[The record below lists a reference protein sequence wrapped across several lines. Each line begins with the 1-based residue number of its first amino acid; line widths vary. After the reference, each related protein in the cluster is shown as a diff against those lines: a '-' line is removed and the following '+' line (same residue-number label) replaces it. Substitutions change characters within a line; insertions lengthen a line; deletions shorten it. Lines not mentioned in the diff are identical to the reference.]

1 MLDDAGVSLLLPGEL
16 RSVWPMVSAFLV
28 CLARVGG
35 LFVFFPWP
43 GWRTASPVPRVLLT
57 IALSTALAPR
67 LMTRLAQMPA
77 PGLAPF
83 NGPGHFTGTGGFG
96 ELSGLL
102 FAEATL
108 GFTAGLVLLFMM
120 EALAFGGH
128 LIGMQAGFS
137 YASSIDPTS
146 EADSTVIPVMVQWLG
161 NVLFFAAGFDRWLMR
176 AVVGSLETIPPG
188 AWHLSLGAF
197 QMVTHLLSASLEMG
211 VRLALP
217 VTGFL
222 LVIDLTLAVVS
233 RLNAQFPLLNMA
245 FPLKTGL
252 AALALGATIGL
263 VPGSYA
269 RLMEMAGEALGGV
282 VRWP

>member
-1 MLDDAGVSLLLPGEL
+1 MLDDAGVSLRLPGEL
-16 RSVWPMVSAFLV
+16 RSIWPLASAFVV

-43 GWRTASPVPRVLLT
+43 GWRTASPVPRIFLT
-57 IALSTALAPR
+57 IALSAALAPR
-67 LMTRLAQMPA
+67 LMTHLVMPGGGIA
-77 PGLAPF
+77 GARTLT
-83 NGPGHFTGTGGFG
+83 GPEGFG
-96 ELSGLL
+96 ELGGLL
-102 FAEATL
+102 LAEAAL

-197 QMVTHLLSASLEMG
+197 EMVTHLLSASLEMG

-233 RLNAQFPLLNMA
+233 RLNAQFPLLNIA

-269 RLMEMAGEALGGV
+269 RLMEIAGEALGGV
-282 VRWP
+282 ARWP

>member
-1 MLDDAGVSLLLPGEL
+1 MLDDAAVSLRLPGDL
-16 RSVWPMVSAFLV
+16 RSIWPLVSAFLV
-28 CLARVGG
+28 CLARLGG

-43 GWRTASPVPRVLLT
+43 GWHTASPVPRVFLT
-57 IALSTALAPR
+57 IALSIALAPQ
-67 LMTRLAQMPA
+67 LLTHLGTSPA
-77 PGLAPF
+77 SKAA
-83 NGPGHFTGTGGFG
+83 GPLVMG
-96 ELSGLL
+96 EWGSLL
-102 FAEATL
+102 FAEAAL
-108 GFTAGLVLLFMM
+108 GFAAGLVLLFMM

-137 YASSIDPTS
+137 YASSIDPTT

-176 AVVGSLETIPPG
+176 AMVGSLETIPPG
-188 AWHLSLGAF
+188 AWHLSVGAF
-197 QMVTHLLSASLEMG
+197 EMVTHLLTASFEMG

-222 LVIDLTLAVVS
+222 LMVDLTLAVVS
-233 RLNAQFPLLNMA
+233 RLNAQFPLLNIA

-263 VPGSYA
+263 VPGYYA

-282 VRWP
+282 MRWP

>member
-1 MLDDAGVSLLLPGEL
+1 MLDDPGMSLRLPGEL
-16 RSVWPMVSAFLV
+16 RSIWPFVTAFLV

-43 GWRTASPVPRVLLT
+43 GWRTASPVPRVFLT
-57 IALSTALAPR
+57 IALATALAPR
-67 LMTRLAQMPA
+67 LMIHLGTAQFTK
-77 PGLAPF
+77 PF
-83 NGPGHFTGTGGFG
+83 VFG
-96 ELSGLL
+96 EIGGML
-102 FAEATL
+102 FAEVAL
-108 GFTAGLVLLFMM
+108 GFTSGLVLLFMM

-137 YASSIDPTS
+137 YASSIDPTT

-188 AWHLSLGAF
+188 AWHLSVGAF
-197 QMVTHLLSASLEMG
+197 EMVTHLLSASLEMG

-222 LVIDLTLAVVS
+222 LVVDLTLAVVS
-233 RLNAQFPLLNMA
+233 RLNAQFPLLNID

-282 VRWP
+282 MRWPEVLGTAGH

>member
-1 MLDDAGVSLLLPGEL
+1 MLDDAGMSLRLPGEL

-43 GWRTASPVPRVLLT
+43 GWRTASPVPRVFLT

-67 LMTRLAQMPA
+67 LMTRLAQMQAQGP
-77 PGLAPF
+77 APF
-83 NGPGHFTGTGGFG
+83 NGPGVFG
-96 ELSGLL
+96 ELGGLL
-102 FAEATL
+102 FAEAAL
-108 GFTAGLVLLFMM
+108 GFTSGLVVLFMM

-197 QMVTHLLSASLEMG
+197 EMVTHLLSASLEMG

-269 RLMEMAGEALGGV
+269 RLMEIAGEALGGV

>member
-1 MLDDAGVSLLLPGEL
+1 MLDDAGMSLRLPGEL
-16 RSVWPMVSAFLV
+16 RSVWPLVSAFLV

-43 GWRTASPVPRVLLT
+43 GWRTASPVPRVFLT

-67 LMTRLAQMPA
+67 LMTRLAQMQAQGPA
-77 PGLAPF
+77 PF
-83 NGPGHFTGTGGFG
+83 TGPGVFG

-102 FAEATL
+102 FAEAAL
-108 GFTAGLVLLFMM
+108 GFTSGLVVLFMM

-197 QMVTHLLSASLEMG
+197 EMVTHLLSASLEMG

-269 RLMEMAGEALGGV
+269 RLMEIAGEALGGV